1 MKVGI
6 YGKNFDTPFDESIK
20 GLLAALHSRGH
31 EVIYFK
37 KIKKLL
43 EERRLLPDTQVASF
57 SSHTEVA
64 DCDVFIS
71 VGGDGT
77 LLDTLQYIRDR
88 EIPVLGINT
97 GRLGFLSNIGTEEI
111 DIAIEALENEDF
123 VVDERIVI
131 EVKGEA
137 VKSVDFPF
145 ALNEVTVHKKDDA
158 SMVTVHAHMNDRF
171 INTYWAD
178 GLIVATPT
186 GSTAYSLSCGGPIV
200 MPGSKNFILTPI
212 APHNLNVRPLVV
224 PNNHSIILTA
234 EGRADEYLLTL
245 DSYSYPL
252 KQGEKI
258 ELSTASFVMRL
269 LNLREQHFFQTIRKK
284 MLWGIDRRN

>member
-43 EERRLLPDTQVASF
+43 EERRLLPDTQVPSF

-64 DCDVFIS
+64 DCDLFIS